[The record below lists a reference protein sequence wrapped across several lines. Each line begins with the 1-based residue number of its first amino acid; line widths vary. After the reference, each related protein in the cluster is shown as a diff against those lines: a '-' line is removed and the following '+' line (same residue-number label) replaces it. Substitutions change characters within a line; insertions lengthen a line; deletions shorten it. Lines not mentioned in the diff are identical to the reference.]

1 MPITCTVTAGYA
13 YADDGTVDW
22 EDLNK
27 LGNPGVQLPDGKA
40 ADFASVLISMGTAAA
55 PTLKGRDALLSG
67 LFFEGLE
74 VGVAVNGQ
82 EVVRFTS
89 EGVELASG
97 LAFAGDLVATAGT
110 EAEPSI
116 SFEGAQDT
124 GFWLSGGAISM
135 SVDGKQ
141 VVAISDTTT
150 SILTAAFNA
159 KAGTFSGNLA
169 VDGTLTVKG
178 SISGTIDKIAA
189 GTVNAPGLG
198 FTDDKTTGLYRPALT
213 SSTNRMA
220 NTCGGVVT
228 MIHNADASVDPY
240 TYFGNSATDTDWPT
254 LGLAQVIIDAPAGR
268 APLNCTGQSEYGSSG
283 SGAANIT
290 NLPTGATLIP
300 RWLKGRLQNSK
311 VLIPCFPFEW

>member
-1 MPITCTVTAGYA
+1 MPIACTVTAGYGYTKTA
-13 YADDGTVDW
+13 TVDY

-27 LGNPGVQLPDGKA
+27 LGNPSVQLPDGQA
-40 ADFASVLISMGTAAA
+40 ADFASVLISMGTAKL
-55 PTLKGRDALLSG
+55 PSLKGRSALLSG
-67 LFFEGLE
+67 LFFEDLE
-74 VGVAVNGQ
+74 VGVTVNAS

-89 EGVELASG
+89 EGVELVDG
-97 LAFAGDLVATAGT
+97 LKFAGDLVATAGT
-110 EAEPSI
+110 EAQPSI
-116 SFEGAQDT
+116 SFKGATDT
-124 GFWLSGGAISM
+124 GFWLQGGAISM

-159 KAGTFSGNLA
+159 NAGTFSGNLA

-189 GTVNAPGLG
+189 GTVSAPGLG

-228 MIHNADASVDPY
+228 MIHNADTGVNPY
-240 TYFGNSATDTDWPT
+240 TYFGNTATDTDWPT
-254 LGLAQVIIDAPAGR
+254 LGLAQVIIDAPGGR
-268 APLNCTGQSEYGSSG
+268 APVNFTGDSEYSSSG

-290 NLPTGATLIP
+290 NLPTGATVIP
-300 RWLKGRLQNSK
+300 RWLRGRLNNNK